1 MSDTAEPKSA
11 ARAGARLGTRFL
23 VFPQPPFVPGYERPE
38 VVWLSVAP
46 GEVRAGPQDR
56 RMYVASPTR
65 AKRPYRYPDLPPL
78 RGPRL
83 PPVEPGP
90 DGHFDHLDPASE
102 DFLAAHVYACVRR
115 VLDVCESW
123 LGRPV
128 PWFFEPTY
136 DRLEIVPVIPG
147 WENAHSGFGFLEMGE
162 TAETGRPF
170 PHALNFDAI
179 AHETGH
185 LILMGIAGTPRGKA
199 GPDFFAYHEAAA
211 DMVALLGLLQFDT
224 AMDRILRRTRGNL
237 LVHNELDRFAEISD
251 ERRIRSFSNSLKLS
265 DVGSEVHDRSKP
277 FAGALFDALVEIHQ
291 TLAYERGLSGIDPRA
306 FRDLRRELSDADI
319 RGALGGDSGDY
330 ALRHFGLKGALAEAR
345 DVIGEALLGSW
356 PRLDP
361 DTLDF
366 ATAAEAFLEAASR
379 GRARTYVAQ
388 IEDCFAWRQII

>member
-1 MSDTAEPKSA
+1 MAGIAEPKSA
-11 ARAGARLGTRFL
+11 AGAQARLGTRFL

-38 VVWLSVAP
+38 VVWLSVAQ

-56 RMYVASPTR
+56 RMYVASPVD

-78 RGPRL
+78 RMRRL

-90 DGHFDHLDPASE
+90 DGHFDHLDPRDEA
-102 DFLAAHVYACVRR
+102 FLAAHVYACVRR

-136 DRLEIVPVIPG
+136 DRLEIVPLIPG

-162 TAETGRPF
+162 TQDHGRAF

-185 LILMGIAGTPRGKA
+185 LILMGVAGTPRGTA

-211 DMVALLGLLQFDT
+211 DTVALLGLLQFDT

-237 LVHNELDRFAEISD
+237 LIHNELDRFAEISD
-251 ERRIRSFSNSLKLS
+251 ERRIRSFSNSLKLG
-265 DVGSEVHDRSKP
+265 DVGAEVHDRSKP
-277 FAGALFDALVEIHQ
+277 FAGALFDALLEIHQ
-291 TLAYERGLSGIDPRA
+291 TLAFERGLTDIDPRA
-306 FRDLRRELSDADI
+306 FRDLRRELPEADL
-319 RGALGGDSGDY
+319 RRALDGTPGDY
-330 ALRHFGLKGALAEAR
+330 ALRHFGLKAALAEAR
-345 DVIGEALLGSW
+345 DLVGEALLGSW
-356 PRLDP
+356 SRLDP

-366 ATAAEAFLEAASR
+366 ATAADAFLAAASR
-379 GRARTYVAQ
+379 GRARPFVGQ
-388 IEDCFAWRQII
+388 VEECFAWRQII